1 MQMLVLLGNVI
12 YSVMGTVINIVT
24 IIGAGIGIIMLIW
37 LAIRYM
43 NTYHPAEKAEIKKQ
57 IPIYVTGAVILFSA
71 STILKIIQMFVNGNI
86 NTI

>member
-1 MQMLVLLGNVI
+1 MLVLLGNVI